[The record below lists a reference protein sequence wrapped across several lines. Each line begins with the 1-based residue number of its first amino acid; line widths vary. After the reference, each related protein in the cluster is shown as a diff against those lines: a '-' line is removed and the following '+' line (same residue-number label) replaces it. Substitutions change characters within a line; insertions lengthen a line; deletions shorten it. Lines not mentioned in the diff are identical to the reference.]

1 MFINCLHFQ
10 GEPYVLKTLF
20 YGKTNSAHCTRPV
33 QCADAFYVQRVLP
46 PKAGV
51 LDCAQCEQE
60 EAGTPACA
68 EAEGAER
75 SEEEQLGV
83 SDVYSLGCC
92 AGVAEQAAVKAGEA
106 AEGIGFSKAVGKVEV
121 DADVELE
128 EIFFLCHIRK
138 SFKVFV

>member
-1 MFINCLHFQ
+1 M
-10 GEPYVLKTLF
+10 
-20 YGKTNSAHCTRPV
+20 

-51 LDCAQCEQE
+51 FDCAQSEQE

-68 EAEGAER
+68 ETEGTER
-75 SEEEQLGV
+75 SEKEKLGV
-83 SDVYSLGCC
+83 SDTYGLGCR

-106 AEGIGFSKAVGKVEV
+106 AEGSSFRKAVGKVEV

>member
-75 SEEEQLGV
+75 SEKEQLGV

-92 AGVAEQAAVKAGEA
+92 AGVAEQAAVKVGEA
-106 AEGIGFSKAVGKVEV
+106 AEGSSFRKAVGKVEV
-121 DADVELE
+121 ETDVKLE

>member
-1 MFINCLHFQ
+1 MTMETIGIANNLPILCK
-10 GEPYVLKTLF
+10 YK
-20 YGKTNSAHCTRPV
+20 SAHCTSPV

-51 LDCAQCEQE
+51 LDCAQGKQE
-60 EAGTPACA
+60 EAGAPACA
-68 EAEGAER
+68 QVKGAEC
-75 SEEEQLGV
+75 SEKEQLGV
-83 SDVYSLGCC
+83 SDTYGLGCR
-92 AGVAEQAAVKAGEA
+92 AGVAEQAAVKVGEA
-106 AEGIGFSKAVGKVEV
+106 AEGSSFRKAVGKVEV

>member
-1 MFINCLHFQ
+1 M
-10 GEPYVLKTLF
+10 
-20 YGKTNSAHCTRPV
+20 

-51 LDCAQCEQE
+51 FDSAQGKQE
-60 EAGTPACA
+60 EASAPACA
-68 EAEGAER
+68 QVKGAEC
-75 SEEEQLGV
+75 SEKEQLGV
-83 SDVYSLGCC
+83 SDTYSLGCR
-92 AGVAEQAAVKAGEA
+92 AGVAEQAAVKASEA

-138 SFKVFV
+138 SVKVLV